1 LKVRDLIIGYGI
13 IQSRSEFKRLML
25 TGYLALICMSVS
37 IIYTAVDIINEV
49 YYALPGYVILFL
61 FPLIA
66 IWMLR
71 NKYYKVAKVLLMI
84 AVNSVVFWSAL
95 NDPIDA
101 GTYLFFVAVGVGSF
115 AIFGFDDFTTG
126 LILVGFTSILFLLAF
141 FGDLRPEG
149 IPRPSAFYI
158 QLSFI
163 INFVVSLTI
172 SVLIVYFL
180 MNLNKSS
187 ELDLIVKENVAQQKN
202 AELQKVNDELDRF
215 VYSVSHDLRSPL
227 SSILGL
233 INIAK
238 HASSLDEVKDIL
250 TMIQG
255 RVNAQDHFIREIMD
269 YSRNARTETARE
281 PIALLSL
288 VDEVIDALKFNIHAE
303 KIEFLRAIDADLIV
317 HSDRIRLT
325 IILSN
330 LIGNAI
336 KYHDFSKKN
345 PFIEVGF
352 HANPPKIYVRDNG
365 TGMTPEQRE
374 KIFSMFYRGSD
385 RSTGSG
391 LGLFITKEA
400 VSRLKGTI
408 EVETKAGEGSTF
420 KVIIPDLLTPEA

>member
-1 LKVRDLIIGYGI
+1 
-13 IQSRSEFKRLML
+13 
-25 TGYLALICMSVS
+25 
-37 IIYTAVDIINEV
+37 
-49 YYALPGYVILFL
+49 
-61 FPLIA
+61 
-66 IWMLR
+66 
-71 NKYYKVAKVLLMI
+71 
-84 AVNSVVFWSAL
+84 
-95 NDPIDA
+95 
-101 GTYLFFVAVGVGSF
+101 
-115 AIFGFDDFTTG
+115 
-126 LILVGFTSILFLLAF
+126 
-141 FGDLRPEG
+141 
-149 IPRPSAFYI
+149 
-158 QLSFI
+158 
-163 INFVVSLTI
+163 
-172 SVLIVYFL
+172 
-180 MNLNKSS
+180 
-187 ELDLIVKENVAQQKN
+187 
-202 AELQKVNDELDRF
+202 
-215 VYSVSHDLRSPL
+215 
-227 SSILGL
+227 
-233 INIAK
+233 
-238 HASSLDEVKDIL
+238 
-250 TMIQG
+250 
-255 RVNAQDHFIREIMD
+255 
-269 YSRNARTETARE
+269 
-281 PIALLSL
+281 LLSL